1 MKSPIETF
9 SYWVENGKDD
19 GMEKNH
25 FKPVSKMLNLIT
37 ENQDVFSIIDAGCGN
52 GWTVRKIAKHQ
63 NCEMA
68 IGVDGSE
75 LMINKAKK
83 LDSNNKYFLGN
94 LLEWKPKKKVSA
106 VKEIVN
112 IIPTM
117 IETGLNVMNSLKIL
131 NVSKNEIFFESSY

>member
-9 SYWVENGKDD
+9 SNWVENGKDD

-63 NCEMA
+63 NCE
-68 IGVDGSE
+68 
-75 LMINKAKK
+75 
-83 LDSNNKYFLGN
+83 
-94 LLEWKPKKKVSA
+94 
-106 VKEIVN
+106 
-112 IIPTM
+112 II
-117 IETGLNVMNSLKIL
+117 
-131 NVSKNEIFFESSY
+131 YA